1 MAKVQQADVTDF
13 VPDRNNANRGTEHG
27 KKMIADSL
35 AEDGA
40 GRSVVVDKNDN
51 IVAGNKTMEA
61 AALAGIN
68 KAVVVEVTGDELVVT
83 KRIDWDLYQD
93 EAARRYAYRDNRAGE
108 ESLDWDPGQVLA
120 DVDAGF
126 DLSAIF
132 SDDVLVEMEEEVALS
147 SDLNGML
154 ESEGGM
160 TGFDSTKRAKVIR
173 PVLYTDDISDF
184 ELAIRET
191 GIRERGQ
198 AIMEICRFYLEKKRQ
213 FDL

>member
-1 MAKVQQADVTDF
+1 MAKIQQADVTDF

-27 KKMIADSL
+27 KKMIVDSL
-35 AEDGA
+35 TEDGA

-61 AALAGIN
+61 AALVGIN
-68 KAVVVEVTGDELVVT
+68 KAVVVEVKGDELVVT
-83 KRIDWDLYQD
+83 KRMDWDLYQD
-93 EAARRYAYRDNRAGE
+93 EAARRYAYRDNRSGE

-120 DVDAGF
+120 DIDAGF

-132 SDDVLVEMEEEVALS
+132 TDDVLAEMEESVALS
-147 SDLNGML
+147 DDLTGML
-154 ESEGGM
+154 DKGGM
-160 TGFDSTKRAKVIR
+160 TGFDSTKRAKIIR

-191 GIRERGQ
+191 GIKERGQ
-198 AIMEICRFYLEKKRQ
+198 AIMEICRYYLEQKTG
-213 FDL
+213 